1 MKLYQ
6 MTGAYLALQKLAD
19 DPDLPEQALTDTLEA
34 LEGDIQVK
42 AENLLQVVR
51 GMETDVD
58 AVDAEIKRLQEIK
71 KVRQNRIDSLRDY
84 LKFNMQQAGIR
95 SIKCPLFSITLAAG
109 RDVVVVED
117 DTKLPQAYQRVTVA
131 PDKPKI
137 LAALKAGQD
146 VPGAVLGKS
155 QESLRIK

>member
-1 MKLYQ
+1 MKLYEL
-6 MTGAYLALQKLAD
+6 TGQYLALQKLAD
-19 DPDLPEQALTDTLEA
+19 DPDMPEQALTDTLEA
-34 LEGDIQVK
+34 LTGDIQVK
-42 AENLLQVVR
+42 AQNLLQVVR
-51 GMETDVD
+51 GIETDID

-84 LKFNMQQAGIR
+84 LRHNMQVSGIT

-109 RDVVVVED
+109 RDMVVIED
-117 DTKLPQAYQRVTVA
+117 ESLLPKEYQRITVA
-131 PDKPKI
+131 PDKAAI

-146 VPGAVLGKS
+146 VPGASLTKS